1 MDNADNLYFQSYL
14 NKEKYNTVQL
24 KQGKQKPQP

>member
-1 MDNADNLYFQSYL
+1 MQITCIFQSYL

-24 KQGKQKPQP
+24 KKDKKKAQS